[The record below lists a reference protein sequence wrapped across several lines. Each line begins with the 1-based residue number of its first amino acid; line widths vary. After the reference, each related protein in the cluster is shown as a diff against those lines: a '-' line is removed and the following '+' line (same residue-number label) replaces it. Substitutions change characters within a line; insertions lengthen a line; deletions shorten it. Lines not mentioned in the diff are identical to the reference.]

1 MLSLDAGGSKVAP
14 GWPMT
19 SFPAPP
25 GVLHIG
31 SSHTL
36 VFSKIEMKCTAGSS
50 LLNSQST
57 CLFQGHFCCTSGIE
71 VLQTVSLAAQSPRHE
86 AEILLLLWPWSA
98 VPSGEG
104 SPGGLLSDGGASA
117 GDRALCEMTWFTKMC
132 RGQFNRKEWTWCFHF
147 YSVYR
152 NNFPVTHAGLCL
164 GSWPKAPFTQEPW
177 PLPFWAIRRCSH
189 TPLRASHRRSSSHL
203 KWQTSTG
210 QGSPEENNSHLSTH
224 KPFTGSA

>member
-1 MLSLDAGGSKVAP
+1 M
-14 GWPMT
+14 
-19 SFPAPP
+19 
-25 GVLHIG
+25 LHIG

-50 LLNSQST
+50 LLNSQPAFSRVTSAAHLGSRCST
-57 CLFQGHFCCTSGIE
+57 LWVWQPRAPDTRLKFSCSFGPEALF
-71 VLQTVSLAAQSPRHE
+71 
-86 AEILLLLWPWSA
+86 LL
-98 VPSGEG
+98 GKG
-104 SPGGLLSDGGASA
+104 GPGGLLSDGGASA
-117 GDRALCEMTWFTKMC
+117 GDSALCEMTWFTKMC

-164 GSWPKAPFTQEPW
+164 GSWHKAPFTQEPW
-177 PLPFWAIRRCSH
+177 PLPFLGIRRCSH

-203 KWQTSTG
+203 KRQTSTG
-210 QGSPEENNSHLSTH
+210 RGFPEENNSHLSTH